1 MRTPGAARLLFAS
14 IALLSGIAVPAR
26 TQQLVAAPEDTGA
39 GRLRRV
45 SRAWPVMGTLFVATV
60 WTRDS
65 TGGAA
70 ALRAAHD
77 SVRLVDSLMS
87 TYRAESEL
95 SQVNAH
101 AARGDPVPV
110 SPQTMAVLRKA
121 RLYWRLSGGAFDP
134 TVGPIVRAWGFE
146 GGRGRRPAARSL
158 DSLRALVGFGDVV
171 LDSAA
176 NTVWLPRAGMR
187 LDLGGIAKGYAL
199 DLARRA
205 LARSSIQGGTLDLG
219 GNLLVFGHPPDGDK
233 WRVAIVNPLRR
244 EHTVGELA
252 LDSGA
257 VATSGDY
264 EHYLVIGGRRYG
276 HLIDSRTAM
285 PARGV
290 LSATAIGPLG
300 EWSDGLS
307 ATLFLLG
314 PSRGR
319 ALVDSIPGLAA
330 VWVVDRGQRLVTERD
345 VVCSAR
351 ARALTVTAASPK
363 LNDSASASDSKLT
376 SRNSGKRPPPQL
388 SDGSRVLTER
398 GRHEPHSSR
407 HTRWHPTVGRRL
419 ALRQDLCH

>member
-1 MRTPGAARLLFAS
+1 MRRRGAAPLLLGG
-14 IALLSGIAVPAR
+14 IVLLTRMTATAGAQHPVKP
-26 TQQLVAAPEDTGA
+26 TPKETGA
-39 GRLRRV
+39 GRLVRV

-65 TGGAA
+65 SGGAA

-87 TYRAESEL
+87 TYRPESEL
-95 SQVNAH
+95 SRANAR
-101 AARGDPVPV
+101 AGLGEPVPV
-110 SPQTMAVLRKA
+110 SPQTMAVLRQA

-146 GGRGRRPAARSL
+146 GTRGRRPSSRAL
-158 DSLRALVGFGDVV
+158 DSLRALVGFGGVE

-176 NTVWLPRAGMR
+176 STVWLPRAGMR

-205 LARSSIQGGTLDLG
+205 LATSSIQGGTVDLG
-219 GNLLVFGHPPDGDK
+219 GNVLVFGRPPVGEK

-244 EHTVGELA
+244 ERTIGELA

-264 EHYLVIGGRRYG
+264 EHYVVIDGRRYG
-276 HLIDSRTAM
+276 HLIDPRTAM

-300 EWSDGLS
+300 VWSDGLS

-314 PSRGR
+314 PMRGQM
-319 ALVDSIPGLAA
+319 LVNSIPGLGA
-330 VWVVDRGQRLVTERD
+330 VWVIDHAQRSVSARD
-345 VVCSAR
+345 VICSTR
-351 ARALTVTAASPK
+351 ASSWMT
-363 LNDSASASDSKLT
+363 
-376 SRNSGKRPPPQL
+376 RNAGLPEVYR
-388 SDGSRVLTER
+388 
-398 GRHEPHSSR
+398 
-407 HTRWHPTVGRRL
+407 
-419 ALRQDLCH
+419 

>member
-1 MRTPGAARLLFAS
+1 MSAPGPVRLLLAS
-14 IALLSGIAVPAR
+14 IALLSGITAPAR
-26 TQQLVAAPEDTGA
+26 TQQLVTAPEDTGA
-39 GRLRRV
+39 GRIIRV

-65 TGGAA
+65 AGAAA

-95 SQVNAH
+95 SHVNAH
-101 AARGDPVPV
+101 AGRGDPVPV

-121 RLYWRLSGGAFDP
+121 RLYWRLSGGSFDP

-146 GGRGRRPAARSL
+146 GGRGRRPAARAL
-158 DSLRALVGFGDVV
+158 DSLRTLVGFGDVA

-187 LDLGGIAKGYAL
+187 LDLSGIAKGYAL

-205 LARSSIQGGTLDLG
+205 LASTSIRGGTLDLG
-219 GNLLVFGHPPDGDK
+219 GNLLVFGHPPVGDQ

-244 EHTVGELA
+244 DRTVAELA

-264 EHYLVIGGRRYG
+264 EHYVVIGGRRYG
-276 HLIDSRTAM
+276 HLIDPHTAM

-319 ALVDSIPGLAA
+319 ALVDSIPGLAG
-330 VWVVDRGQRLVTERD
+330 VWVVDRGQRVVTKRD

-351 ARALTVTAASPK
+351 ARVLIVTAASPK
-363 LNDSASASDSKLT
+363 LHNSDAASNWKLT
-376 SRNSGKRPPPQL
+376 CRNTEKRPPPQL
-388 SDGSRVLTER
+388 PDELRMLTER
-398 GRHEPHSSR
+398 GR
-407 HTRWHPTVGRRL
+407 
-419 ALRQDLCH
+419 Q